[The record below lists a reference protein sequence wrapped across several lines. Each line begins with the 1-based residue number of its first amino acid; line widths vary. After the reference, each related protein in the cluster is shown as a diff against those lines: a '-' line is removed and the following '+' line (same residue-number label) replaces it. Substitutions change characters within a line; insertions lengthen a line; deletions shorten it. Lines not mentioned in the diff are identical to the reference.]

1 MQDGLSEAKPI
12 NFSARG
18 VIDGFRAQKHAL
30 NPSYELRTRCEVATP
45 SAAGIILI
53 WQRHREGATKSGRR
67 LRGLQIAC
75 GLLAPLGHDI
85 EADLLP
91 FHEGAHAGA
100 LDRADVHEHV
110 LAAVARLD
118 ESKAFLSIEELHGTC
133 GHHGLLTLQL
143 VYVSD
148 HASIAWPVIQ
158 FWGSWLGTV
167 KRKRR
172 EADRKLVAGCYLC
185 DRGRNVNPDAGIN
198 RRRLLHWVIGA
209 LVEALNGIAIKG
221 LPSRSLRPCAH
232 WARGCRSLTRPTP
245 KAIADPATFSAQQWR
260 CIAERVTLQGCPV
273 VCFSSGGASA
283 ASRSA
288 LRSAAF
294 SSFFLC
300 FSSVRARA

>member
-53 WQRHREGATKSGRR
+53 WQRHREGATQSGRR

-167 KRKRR
+167 KRERR

-185 DRGRNVNPDAGIN
+185 DRGHNVNPDADIN
-198 RRRLLHWVIGA
+198 SAIRRR
-209 LVEALNGIAIKG
+209 
-221 LPSRSLRPCAH
+221 PLR
-232 WARGCRSLTRPTP
+232 G
-245 KAIADPATFSAQQWR
+245 
-260 CIAERVTLQGCPV
+260 
-273 VCFSSGGASA
+273 
-283 ASRSA
+283 
-288 LRSAAF
+288 
-294 SSFFLC
+294 
-300 FSSVRARA
+300 